1 MIVCN
6 GFVFRLKYVVG
17 WHVCLAFVYQVSA
30 GRRSGLWANH
40 FDISTRAPKNAQDF
54 CMLGLLGYAGYCQV
68 MNSQLE
74 KLESYK
80 HQSHLLLTLSHCRE
94 TRWNKP
100 FVFLTLTRTD
110 LKGIIFLGVRHA
122 CLVVL
127 LCLDIDV
134 EHSWTSKYKLLILSL
149 SNIKPVKCDQIGCP
163 TAEWFWTHHKTV
175 LQFSPLSLPPWNAKD
190 LITPFPDPTT
200 TDPLNFSIYQPGGL
214 DHLLRTTSD
223 SISTRACVPVYLVAF
238 GRTSQRE
245 IRNLQKMNAPSC
257 S

>member
-1 MIVCN
+1 MKQA
-6 GFVFRLKYVVG
+6 FRI
-17 WHVCLAFVYQVSA
+17 F
-30 GRRSGLWANH
+30 N
-40 FDISTRAPKNAQDF
+40 FDTHRPQR
-54 CMLGLLGYAGYCQV
+54 Y
-68 MNSQLE
+68 
-74 KLESYK
+74 
-80 HQSHLLLTLSHCRE
+80 
-94 TRWNKP
+94 
-100 FVFLTLTRTD
+100 
-110 LKGIIFLGVRHA
+110 IFLGVRHA

-134 EHSWTSKYKLLILSL
+134 EHSWTSKYKLPILSL

-163 TAEWFWTHHKTV
+163 TTEWFWTHHKTV

-190 LITPFPDPTT
+190 LITTFPDPTT

-223 SISTRACVPVYLVAF
+223 SISTPACVPVYLVAF